1 MKCNK
6 SVSICKSKCFTL
18 IELLVIIAIIAILA
32 SMLLPALNKA
42 KQAAQK
48 IACVNH
54 FKQIGLGISIYQG
67 DYEDYYPFIGSGFI
81 GSDFLGI
88 TEAIDPKLNYFPSKM
103 LDCPSDKTRVANT
116 DFWPP
121 IGGIKNISYQ
131 FNACII
137 APEGDISRPYQS
149 RKSSYFKKHSI
160 NILFYEVDR
169 PFTGTFEYNTGIG
182 HPFAREL
189 KKSFNSQPHH
199 AKNSNY
205 LFMDGHVKSY
215 NYLQY
220 ETELKKQSDRTPCP
234 VNFTYLNQAN

>member
-54 FKQIGLGISIYQG
+54 FKQIGLGIFSYQG
-67 DYEDYYPFIGSGFI
+67 DYGDYYPFIGSGFI

-88 TEAIDPKLNYFPSKM
+88 TEAIAPKLNYFPSKM
-103 LDCPSDKTRVANT
+103 LDCPSDKTREAEK
-116 DFWPP
+116 DFWPY
-121 IGGIKNISYQ
+121 GGIKNISYQ